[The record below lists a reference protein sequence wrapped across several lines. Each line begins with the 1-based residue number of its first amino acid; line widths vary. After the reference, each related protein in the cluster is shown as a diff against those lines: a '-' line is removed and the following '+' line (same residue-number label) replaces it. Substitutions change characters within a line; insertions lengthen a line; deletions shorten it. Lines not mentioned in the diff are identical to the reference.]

1 MMAELRLILL
11 GAGVLIILGIWAWG
25 RWSTYRANRAA
36 AAAAAAALA
45 AEQGY
50 TDAEP
55 ADGDERFGP
64 ARDAPLPFDA
74 DDEYAD
80 TTVLSPA
87 DIRRPPIDPPII
99 TISDLPDDVNQVEL
113 STPPAAAPAVPVLD
127 TPRPAPPVLE
137 PLGKIMASGAR
148 PGMRPTPPPRN
159 AMPWPPPSTT
169 PTPTKTATAEPTP
182 EAAAV
187 VPPPAAP
194 ARPVPPASEPR
205 VARPAPPPVVEPA
218 RVAPPDPAPA
228 PAAAPSPTVAPAN
241 DTKPDRQQRIIAVR
255 LVMLSGRLASGE
267 QLVQAF
273 RAEQLDYGRYRIF
286 HRMVD
291 GDRPLFSVASLVEP
305 GSFDPDTMATERY
318 LGVSLFAVFPGPRPA
333 PEAFD
338 ELIAT
343 GRRLANRLGAALQ
356 DDMGQSLTGARLIA
370 LREELVNFES
380 ALSATRSG
388 RRPD

>member
-159 AMPWPPPSTT
+159 AMSWPPPS
-169 PTPTKTATAEPTP
+169 AT
-182 EAAAV
+182 
-187 VPPPAAP
+187 PPPAPPAAETPVAPVTPPPVTP
-194 ARPVPPASEPR
+194 ARAVPPVRETRAS
-205 VARPAPPPVVEPA
+205 RPAPPPVVN
-218 RVAPPDPAPA
+218 APVPPPA
-228 PAAAPSPTVAPAN
+228 PAAAPSPVAPAN
-241 DTKPDRQQRIIAVR
+241 DAKPDRQQRIIAAR

-267 QLVQAF
+267 QLAQAF
-273 RAEQLDYGRYRIF
+273 RAEQLEYGRYRIF

-318 LGVSLFAVFPGPRPA
+318 LGVSLFAVFPGPRSA

-356 DDMGQSLTGARLIA
+356 DDMGQSLTGARLIT
-370 LREELVNFES
+370 LRDELVNFES
-380 ALSATRSG
+380 ALSATRPG

>member
-159 AMPWPPPSTT
+159 AMPWPPPS
-169 PTPTKTATAEPTP
+169 AT
-182 EAAAV
+182 
-187 VPPPAAP
+187 PPPAPPAAETPVAPVTPPPVTP
-194 ARPVPPASEPR
+194 ARAVPPVRETRAS
-205 VARPAPPPVVEPA
+205 RPAPPPVVN
-218 RVAPPDPAPA
+218 APVPPPA
-228 PAAAPSPTVAPAN
+228 PAAAPSPVAPAN
-241 DTKPDRQQRIIAVR
+241 DAKPDRQQRIIAVR